1 MRAHAVDNR
10 TNFQQKLIL
19 DGKTISRATREEK
32 AELSELK
39 RMFKF
44 NGLKGD
50 IKVTLNKAY
59 SFKVLETEPK
69 TSYSV
74 SNNNKTKITIR
85 DIIEHLK
92 TKYSEAETNKILSRK
107 IEDAFGDSFIQ

>member
-1 MRAHAVDNR
+1 MNVQAIDNR

-32 AELSELK
+32 AELAEIK

-50 IKVTLNKAY
+50 IKVALNRVY
-59 SFKVLETEPK
+59 SFKVSETEPK
-69 TSYSV
+69 TNYTV
-74 SNNNKTKITIR
+74 SNNNEKITVR

-92 TKYSEAETNKILSRK
+92 TKYSNTESNKILSRK
-107 IEDAFGDSFIQ
+107 VEDAFGDGFIQ